1 MLPILI
7 VPDRWGELADALP
20 SGDVRDSAPRYWV
33 ATREAQ
39 VRIYCRLSREIEI
52 RHKLPAI
59 PRPNMAAPA
68 SLKDCELLLK
78 LFMRRKA
85 DALGRRDRADIGR
98 ALHATRPITDSMMTL
113 SPSVA
118 TWLLWAMSW
127 RGVSTARQIA
137 SPPLQIGITDFVKRT
152 ERDHHC
158 KVLYTEHSWHDP
170 VADQGGFIDLIIV
183 GVESKCIFVVECK
196 RVLDTSWIFLTTT
209 PITSMR
215 RYAKLWV
222 TKKGTHSGPLSLF
235 GWAHVPLEPRTP
247 ESGFCVVN
255 GQDERSRPMLERVA
269 SELISATEI
278 FAHEDSV
285 RVKAK
290 PRKAHF

>member
-1 MLPILI
+1 LLPILI

-68 SLKDCELLLK
+68 SLQDCELLLK
-78 LFMRRKA
+78 LLMRRKA
-85 DALGRRDRADIGR
+85 DAMGRRDRADIGR

-137 SPPLQIGITDFVKRT
+137 SPPLHAPTLLLKWWTSIARVPVFWPRREPAACSRRLCRT
-152 ERDHHC
+152 C
-158 KVLYTEHSWHDP
+158 
-170 VADQGGFIDLIIV
+170 
-183 GVESKCIFVVECK
+183 
-196 RVLDTSWIFLTTT
+196 
-209 PITSMR
+209 
-215 RYAKLWV
+215 
-222 TKKGTHSGPLSLF
+222 
-235 GWAHVPLEPRTP
+235 VPLLAMCRAANAHLWMVFARSAP
-247 ESGFCVVN
+247 GFHQIQSHC
-255 GQDERSRPMLERVA
+255 GR
-269 SELISATEI
+269 
-278 FAHEDSV
+278 
-285 RVKAK
+285 
-290 PRKAHF
+290 